1 MRLKKAKFDHRKI
14 QIFCSTEKIN
24 QEIAIKMVLLF
35 NSCNEFDTKILPK
48 HYNPPSVL
56 VIFIVQLKQWKLPI
70 MEHISTC

>member
-48 HYNPPSVL
+48 YYNTTTHL
-56 VIFIVQLKQWKLPI
+56 VFWLYLL
-70 MEHISTC
+70 SN